1 MSEEEIAEDFLPEK
15 NQEKISRDEML
26 SILAEVIRALHQ
38 KCINGRFRDAE
49 SEKLRDSKLRILV
62 SAIGQ
67 AESIL
72 QAQQI
77 EALALKVSALEVS
90 LQQKGGKKK

>member
-1 MSEEEIAEDFLPEK
+1 MQESEDIEDFSSEK
-15 NQEKISRDEML
+15 NQERISREEML
-26 SILAEVIRALHQ
+26 SILGEVIRALHK
-38 KCINGRFRDAE
+38 KCCNGRFRDAE

-77 EALALKVSALEVS
+77 EVLALKVSALEVS

>member
-1 MSEEEIAEDFLPEK
+1 MQESEDIEEFSAEK

-26 SILAEVIRALHQ
+26 LILSEVIRSIHQ

-49 SEKLRDSKLRILV
+49 SERLRDSKLRILV
-62 SAIGQ
+62 SSISA
-67 AESIL
+67 AESLI

-77 EALALKVSALEVS
+77 ETLQLKIAALEVS
-90 LQQKGGKKK
+90 LQHKGGKK